1 MDCFRM
7 QSESSHILLH
17 PWGLDKLNFP
27 QDDVLLWIRGWF
39 YRTAEAAPGPCS
51 LPPCPVAFCSHR
63 DEPAAAPRGPQFT
76 MWQMKINGSLHYVG
90 GDEEEGWAAFRCVS
104 AIHSSSSAFSNPT
117 LGQTSASIYVPDFCR
132 PHTSKT
138 TTLENYRGYILATLI
153 RARAQDPGLLLKSE
167 STGQE

>member
-17 PWGLDKLNFP
+17 PWGLDKLNLS
-27 QDDVLLWIRGWF
+27 QDDVLLWIWGWF

-138 TTLENYRGYILATLI
+138 TTLENYGGYILATLI